1 MKLPEKIKFKKNILG
16 GLSLARSIHFTA
28 QGALLR
34 IMDQLLNSRKAR
46 SFADIKNNL
55 QQAFP
60 KAQAVIQKDVQAM
73 VEGYYPESV
82 LFHESPLS
90 HFARIPQLI
99 ADAYRA
105 TQQRKNKESKKFDE
119 PSSEFLRE
127 MPDYYQRNFHFQ
139 KDGYLSEESADLYE
153 HQVEVL
159 FAGSAQAMRRQ
170 VLIPFKKHFGNSPV
184 NNPPGNNPPG
194 NNQGEGLKILEIGCG
209 TGALTRNLA
218 LSFPKAQITAL
229 DLSPQYISHAKK
241 KHTDLVR
248 VNWVQGRGEDLDYRD
263 QTFDAVVS
271 CYLFHELPEKIRSQI
286 LKEKLRVLKSGGFIA
301 VVDSIQHDDDP
312 TLNWALEEFPKD
324 FHEPFYK
331 DYVHKKLESTFS
343 EIGVQNIQTNLAF
356 LTKIVTGK
364 KFSEKVSV

>member
-82 LFHESPLS
+82 LFHESPWL

-119 PSSEFLRE
+119 PSSEFLQE

-170 VLIPFKKHFGNSPV
+170 VLIPLKKHFGNSL
-184 NNPPGNNPPG
+184 G

-218 LSFPKAQITAL
+218 LSSPKAQITAL

-286 LKEKLRVLKSGGFIA
+286 LKEKLRVLKPGGFIA

-312 TLNWALEEFPKD
+312 ALNWALEEFPKD

-331 DYVHKKLESTFS
+331 DYTNKKLELIFS
-343 EIGVQNIQTNLAF
+343 ELGVENVDSTLAF
-356 LTKIVTGK
+356 LTKV
-364 KFSEKVSV
+364 VSGRKLL